1 MASKVDTYFMA
12 KALELAEKGRGTTS
26 PNPMVGALVI
36 KNRSIIG
43 QGYHEKAGTDHAE
56 IIALKQAGMDAA
68 GATLYVTMEP
78 CCHYGKTPP
87 CTQAIIEAKVAEVYI
102 STLDPNPLVSGKS
115 IKALNEA
122 GIRTY
127 VGSCEKE
134 ARKINEAYI
143 KYITTG
149 RPFVI
154 AKFAMSIDGK
164 IATKTGNSKW
174 ISSDSCRKY
183 VHMLRHC
190 ADMVM
195 VGVNTIIKD
204 DPRLTAR
211 GCNGKGGQT
220 KQQPIRLVV
229 DSKGKTPVDAQLF
242 KQPGKTML
250 AVIKPF
256 SSDNQFKYGKT
267 GAEIIELSEED
278 GMVNLDEM
286 MQVLGKKQVVTIL
299 TEGGSSLLGSL
310 FDRKLVDKVLTFVAP
325 IVIGGS
331 RARTAIGGKGVNE
344 IEEAFRL
351 KNVEIHTFSNNVL
364 MSGYVEKS

>member
-1 MASKVDTYFMA
+1 
-12 KALELAEKGRGTTS
+12 
-26 PNPMVGALVI
+26 
-36 KNRSIIG
+36 
-43 QGYHEKAGTDHAE
+43 
-56 IIALKQAGMDAA
+56 
-68 GATLYVTMEP
+68 
-78 CCHYGKTPP
+78 
-87 CTQAIIEAKVAEVYI
+87 
-102 STLDPNPLVSGKS
+102 
-115 IKALNEA
+115 LNEA

-174 ISSDSCRKY
+174 ISSESCRKY

-195 VGVNTIIKD
+195 VGVNTIIMD

-256 SSDNQFKYGKT
+256 SSDNHFKYGKI
-267 GAEIIELSEED
+267 GAEIIEISEED
-278 GMVNLDEM
+278 GMVDLDEM
-286 MQVLGKKQVVTIL
+286 MQILGKKQVVTIL

-331 RARTAIGGKGVNE
+331 KARTAIGGKGVNE

-351 KNVEIHTFSNNVL
+351 KNVEIHNFSNNVL